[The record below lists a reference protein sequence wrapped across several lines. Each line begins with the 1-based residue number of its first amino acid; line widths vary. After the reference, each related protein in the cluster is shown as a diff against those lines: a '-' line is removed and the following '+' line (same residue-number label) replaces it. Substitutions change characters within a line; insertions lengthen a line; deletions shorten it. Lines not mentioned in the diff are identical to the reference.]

1 MSNEKLFDNLETLL
15 KISIPISIVL
25 ARTFLPLQPVYQQG
39 LILVLLIWIYMQILT
54 HWLERRSPTEKE
66 LLMEKNRFL
75 WTPEIYRKSISALAT
90 VAGTTLILL
99 LIGRDKL
106 GETVIALLFVVPIG
120 WSTAKWG
127 QGPGV
132 IAAVTAALAFDF
144 FFIPPFYT
152 FNVGSMEGWM
162 VLIIF
167 LAVSLVVVGHIQV
180 NLSKAQASER
190 EAIFMYEITSAL
202 ANSQT
207 HEAVAHTVARFIEQR
222 YLPSMVDV
230 TVYDKKSSKAINA
243 HQPQDGVVKNQ
254 PECIIP
260 VLNSWGLVCEIR
272 IWHGRVTLPSSDSR
286 LFRNLAVQIGQ
297 TLERVRLAE
306 RETRVDPNLNVSAN
320 Q

>member
-1 MSNEKLFDNLETLL
+1 MSNEKLFDNLESLL
-15 KISIPISIVL
+15 KLSIPISIVL
-25 ARTFLPLQPVYQQG
+25 ARTFLPLQPNYQQG
-39 LILVLLIWIYMQILT
+39 LLLILVIWIYIQIQKE
-54 HWLERRSPTEKE
+54 WLENGKE
-66 LLMEKNRFL
+66 NLMKKIGLL
-75 WTPEIYRKSISALAT
+75 WTPEVYRKSASAFLT
-90 VAGTTLILL
+90 VAATATLLL

-106 GETVIALLFVVPIG
+106 GEAVIALLFVVPVG

-144 FFIPPFYT
+144 LFIPPFYT
-152 FNVGSMEGWM
+152 FTVGNLEGWM

-180 NLSKAQASER
+180 NLSKAQASEH
-190 EAIFMYEITSAL
+190 EAILMYEITSAL

-222 YLPSMVDV
+222 YLPSMIDV
-230 TVYDKKSSKAINA
+230 TVYDKKASKEINV
-243 HQPQDGVVKNQ
+243 HQPQDAAVKGQ
-254 PECIIP
+254 PECVIP
-260 VLNSWGLVCEIR
+260 ILNSWGLVCEIR
-272 IWHGRVTLPSSDSR
+272 IWQGRVTLPSADSR

-297 TLERVRLAE
+297 TLERVRLME
-306 RETRVDPNLNVSAN
+306 KETRIDTVSTN